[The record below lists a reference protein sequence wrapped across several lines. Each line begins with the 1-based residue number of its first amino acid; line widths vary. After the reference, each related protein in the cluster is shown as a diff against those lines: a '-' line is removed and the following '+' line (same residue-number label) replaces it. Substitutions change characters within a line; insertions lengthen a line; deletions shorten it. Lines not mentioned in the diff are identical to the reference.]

1 MLLRSL
7 NGEQVWLLQ
16 MKSEEGDVVVRRRL
30 AACCWGEGR
39 PATCMVMLDDQGSL
53 VDVLFLPSFSG
64 QLRSVRQAMGTYNIA
79 EDPRKVRSI
88 PTLPFSTENPIS

>member
-1 MLLRSL
+1 M
-7 NGEQVWLLQ
+7 
-16 MKSEEGDVVVRRRL
+16 VRRRL

-64 QLRSVRQAMGTYNIA
+64 QLRAVRQAMGTYNIA

-88 PTLPFSTENPIS
+88 PTLPLLTISHIPQCVLPVATPATFRQLCDNPTFP